1 MSLAGNVKAPD
12 SLLAEVERAA
22 HAENR
27 SADEVVKAAIERYLE
42 ERGWQRFVE
51 NNDRRA
57 RAKGMGEDDVERLIA
72 DVRRENERGR

>member
-1 MSLAGNVKAPD
+1 MSLAGNVKVPD

-27 SADEVVKAAIERYLE
+27 SADDVVKVAIERYLE

-57 RAKGMGEDDVERLIA
+57 RAKGIREDDVERLIA
-72 DVRRENERGR
+72 DVRRENEPGR

>member
-1 MSLAGNVKAPD
+1 MTLAGNVKVPD

-27 SADEVVKAAIERYLE
+27 SADEVVQVAIERYLE

-57 RAKGMGEDDVERLIA
+57 RAKGIGEDDVERLIA
-72 DVRRENERGR
+72 EVRRENERER

>member
-1 MSLAGNVKAPD
+1 MAGNVKVPD

-27 SADEVVKAAIERYLE
+27 SADEVVKVALERYLE

-57 RAKGMGEDDVERLIA
+57 RAKGIGEDDVERLIA

>member
-1 MSLAGNVKAPD
+1 MSMAGNVKVPD

-27 SADEVVKAAIERYLE
+27 SADDVVKVAIERYLE

-57 RAKGMGEDDVERLIA
+57 RAKGIREDDVERLIA
-72 DVRRENERGR
+72 DVRRENEPGR

>member
-1 MSLAGNVKAPD
+1 MSLAGNVKVPD

-42 ERGWQRFVE
+42 ERGWQRTFSKIMIVG
-51 NNDRRA
+51 RTLRA
-57 RAKGMGEDDVERLIA
+57 SARTT
-72 DVRRENERGR
+72 